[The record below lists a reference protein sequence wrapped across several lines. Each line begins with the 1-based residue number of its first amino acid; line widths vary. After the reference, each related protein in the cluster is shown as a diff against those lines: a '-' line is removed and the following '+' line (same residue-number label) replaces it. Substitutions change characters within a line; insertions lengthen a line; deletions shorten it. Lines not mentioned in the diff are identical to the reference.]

1 LKEAVMHLVCPACT
15 ATNRVPDA
23 KLHEGPVCGKCGAAL
38 MATAPVAL
46 DDSSLPKFVAGT
58 ELPVLVD
65 FWADWCGPCKQMAP
79 HFAAAAQQLP
89 GVRFAKVDSDAS
101 PRASAAYGIRSIP
114 TLILFDKGAEVAR
127 LSGAVPSGELIAWVR
142 SHARSTVQGAA

>member
-1 LKEAVMHLVCPACT
+1 MHLVCPACA

-23 KLHEGPVCGKCGAAL
+23 KLHDKPVCGKCGAAL
-38 MATAPVAL
+38 MDSTPVAL
-46 DDSSLPKFVAGT
+46 DDATLPKFVAST

-79 HFAAAAQQLP
+79 HFATAAQQLP
-89 GVRFAKVDSDAS
+89 DVRFAKVDSDAS

-127 LSGAVPSGELIAWVR
+127 LSGAVPASQLTAWVR
-142 SHARSTVQGAA
+142 SHVGSAVQGAA